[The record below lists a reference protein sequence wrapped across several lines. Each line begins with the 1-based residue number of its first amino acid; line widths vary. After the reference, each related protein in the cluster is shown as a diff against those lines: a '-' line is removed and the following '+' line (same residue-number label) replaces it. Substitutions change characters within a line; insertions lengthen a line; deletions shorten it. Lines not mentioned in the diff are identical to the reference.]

1 MSENGTGY
9 VGIDK
14 DYFVSV
20 KEVLNI
26 TAETGALE
34 TQNRVRELPLA
45 DVVKARHAEW
55 QLIHRDRNFYKDVY
69 QCSECRF
76 LVTGA
81 QQIAYDYCPYC
92 GARMD
97 GGNNE

>member
-1 MSENGTGY
+1 MSDYIKREDAESGVGY

-34 TQNRVRELPLA
+34 TQDRVRDLPPVDA
-45 DVVKARHAEW
+45 VEVVRCKDCRYEKTCC
-55 QLIHRDRNFYKDVY
+55 RNIIDDPVGVPV
-69 QCSECRF
+69 S
-76 LVTGA
+76 
-81 QQIAYDYCPYC
+81 IDYCSY
-92 GARMD
+92 GERKEK
-97 GGNNE
+97 NYE

>member
-1 MSENGTGY
+1 MNSGY

-34 TQNRVRELPLA
+34 TQDRVRDLLPA
-45 DVVKARHAEW
+45 DVVKVVRCK
-55 QLIHRDRNFYKDVY
+55 DCKYKYRMKTTNCTYDECLYSLSMVADNDF
-69 QCSECRF
+69 CSNGEKK
-76 LVTGA
+76 
-81 QQIAYDYCPYC
+81 
-92 GARMD
+92 
-97 GGNNE
+97 

>member
-1 MSENGTGY
+1 MTGTGY

-34 TQNRVRELPLA
+34 TQCRVRDLTPA

-55 QLIHRDRNFYKDVY
+55 QLIHRDRDFYKDVY

-81 QQIAYDYCPYC
+81 QEIAYVYCPNC
-92 GARMD
+92 GARMSKN
-97 GGNNE
+97 GWR

>member
-1 MSENGTGY
+1 MSDYKNRDDVITEIKRFKGY
-9 VGIDK
+9 LDDDMITRLTIAIDRIP
-14 DYFVSV
+14 S
-20 KEVLNI
+20 
-26 TAETGALE
+26 
-34 TQNRVRELPLA
+34 A

-97 GGNNE
+97 GGNDE